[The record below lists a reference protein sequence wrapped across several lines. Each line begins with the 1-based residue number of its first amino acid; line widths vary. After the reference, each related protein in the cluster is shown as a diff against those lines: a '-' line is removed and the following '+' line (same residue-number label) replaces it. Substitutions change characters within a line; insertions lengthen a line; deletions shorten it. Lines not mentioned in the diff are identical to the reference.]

1 VEIFHGEGPG
11 RYMYRGV
18 LFKKANPNSKHMYI
32 CHVCKI
38 QVLDNDIINHS
49 NGKKHAANMEGVKI
63 IDYKKEQEEN
73 RKEYANRKKLVEQG
87 CLKLILLFEIHT
99 VFLLEFK
106 PAAVE
111 PGQPAPPGFEDTVRI
126 VPLCQSMLDAFGD
139 APLIGIIK
147 LRVLFNIERKIKEH
161 LYRLDCMISKMKY
174 WFLRVV

>member
-1 VEIFHGEGPG
+1 LLTVEIFHGEGPG

-49 NGKKHAANMEGVKI
+49 KGKKHAANMDGVKI

-87 CLKLILLFEIHT
+87 CSKFNRA
-99 VFLLEFK
+99 FK
-106 PAAVE
+106 YSQSDFRRIQTGCRRTWAACS
-111 PGQPAPPGFEDTVRI
+111 T
-126 VPLCQSMLDAFGD
+126 
-139 APLIGIIK
+139 
-147 LRVLFNIERKIKEH
+147 
-161 LYRLDCMISKMKY
+161 
-174 WFLRVV
+174 WF

>member
-1 VEIFHGEGPG
+1 MLTVEIFHGEGPG

-87 CLKLILLFEIHT
+87 CLKINIICLIFMQC
-99 VFLLEFK
+99 F
-106 PAAVE
+106 
-111 PGQPAPPGFEDTVRI
+111 
-126 VPLCQSMLDAFGD
+126 
-139 APLIGIIK
+139 
-147 LRVLFNIERKIKEH
+147 
-161 LYRLDCMISKMKY
+161 Y
-174 WFLRVV
+174 